1 MARKKSRKKSS
12 RRRSRRRGVG
22 AAITVTRMGSLSDPK
37 SGAGAILPVL
47 LGGGVTVAVTLGI
60 RQMMEPS
67 AVPGEDSN
75 ATIIENA
82 PLLGGLAG
90 LVVGGALFAMKMQP
104 AGLAA
109 SAGAVVAALGMWG
122 LEKAAEM
129 KAAAMVEAATL
140 PPAVGLPG
148 IRGLRAVVPE
158 YSMRGLGGGG
168 QGLGA
173 IVMEQQASR
182 GYGAGP
188 LGSYGETV
196 NLGAINPGA
205 FGTPGFRFGR

>member
-12 RRRSRRRGVG
+12 SRRRSRRRGMG
-22 AAITVTRMGSLSDPK
+22 AVIRVTSLGRLSDPK

-67 AVPGEDSN
+67 AVPSEDSN

-109 SAGAVVAALGMWG
+109 SAGAVVTALGMWG

-129 KAAAMVEAATL
+129 KAAALVEAATI
-140 PPAVGLPG
+140 PG
-148 IRGLRAVVPE
+148 TNGLRAVVPE
-158 YSMRGLGGGG
+158 YGMRGLGSGGRG
-168 QGLGA
+168 MGA
-173 IVMEQQASR
+173 IVMENQASR
-182 GYGAGP
+182 GNGAGP

-205 FGTPGFRFGR
+205 FGTPGFKFGR